1 MLILLRH
8 GRTANNAEA
17 RLQGDLD
24 VPLDDVGK
32 IQAER
37 AGEYIR
43 KRWNIDATVTT
54 SLQRAQQ
61 TAELAG
67 FSPDTC
73 EVDDR
78 WREISFGEYEGQ
90 RVKEVV
96 PDMGARWHSDINYRP
111 EGGESLSS
119 LHSRVAD
126 ACVDMT
132 ERAVDK
138 NILVVSHATPIKSAV
153 IWATGG
159 GPAMILRLWVHPG
172 SVSVLEYIGG
182 SPLLLEFNHRIH
194 TA

>member
-24 VPLDDVGK
+24 VPLDDVGRV
-32 IQAER
+32 QAER

-43 KRWNIDATVTT
+43 KRWTIDETITS
-54 SLQRAQQ
+54 SLQRTRQ

-67 FSPDTC
+67 FSPDIC

-111 EGGESLSS
+111 QGGESLSS
-119 LHSRVAD
+119 LHTRVAS
-126 ACVDMT
+126 ACVELT
-132 ERAVDK
+132 ERAINK
-138 NILVVSHATPIKSAV
+138 NVLVVTHATPIKSAV

-172 SVSVLEYIGG
+172 SVSVLEYIGEN
-182 SPLLLEFNHRIH
+182 PLLLEFNRRIH
-194 TA
+194 TM